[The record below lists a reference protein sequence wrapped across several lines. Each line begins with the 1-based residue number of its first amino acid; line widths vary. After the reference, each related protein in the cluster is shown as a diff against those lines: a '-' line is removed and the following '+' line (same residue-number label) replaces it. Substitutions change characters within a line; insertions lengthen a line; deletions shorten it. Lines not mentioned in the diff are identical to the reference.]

1 MYPLYDN
8 ENRLNHNKI
17 AFKILDLDRDNA
29 LNIINLLDLQTNL
42 KPNTLIGKEVF
53 KLVEYQMNKN
63 KAKQRSALKVE
74 ILNYDVYCKVIGRS
88 CLI

>member
-1 MYPLYDN
+1 
-8 ENRLNHNKI
+8 
-17 AFKILDLDRDNA
+17 
-29 LNIINLLDLQTNL
+29 
-42 KPNTLIGKEVF
+42 
-53 KLVEYQMNKN
+53 MNKN